1 MTKTIWHD
9 ADIDL
14 APLQQ
19 RTVGLVGYGNHGH
32 PQALNLRD
40 SGINVVVGAR
50 EGSTKANHARADG
63 YTVVPLTELPNH
75 AEVLMLLVPDHAIG
89 ETIAAMAPN
98 LTEHHFIAIGHGYAW
113 YYNLAPLPPQVNGF
127 LAAPKSHGS
136 GVRQKFVEGGGV
148 PALVAVHQD
157 PSGETLEVALAYLKA
172 IGSGRVG
179 IYPTTIKE
187 ETVCDLF
194 SEQAVLC
201 GGLSRLVI
209 TAFDTLVDRG
219 YSADVAYIRCF
230 HELKLIAQLLCDKG
244 PTGLRDIISP
254 AARVGDLLN
263 GDRIIDT
270 HTRQQMEAIL
280 TEIEN
285 GTFAQQLAT
294 EVATGFEKTNG
305 LKEHWRHHAIEAAYQ
320 RMNRPYS

>member
-1 MTKTIWHD
+1 MSKPQPCWHD

-50 EGSTKANHARADG
+50 ANSTKANHAKADG
-63 YTVVPLTELPNH
+63 FTVVPMAELPNH
-75 AEVLMLLVPDHAIG
+75 ANVLMLLVPDHAIG
-89 ETIAAMAPN
+89 DTITAMEPR
-98 LTEHHFIAIGHGYAW
+98 LTERHFIAVGHGYAW
-113 YYNLAPLPPQVNGF
+113 YYHLAPLPPHVNGF

-136 GVRQKFVEGGGV
+136 GVRQKFVDGSGV

-157 PSGETLEVALAYLKA
+157 PSGETLAVALAYLKA

-179 IYPTTIKE
+179 IYPTTIQE

-201 GGLSRLVI
+201 GGLSRLV
-209 TAFDTLVDRG
+209 TMAFEALVERG
-219 YSADVAYIRCF
+219 YSEDVAYIRCF
-230 HELKLIAQLLCDKG
+230 HELKLIAQLLCERG

-263 GDRIIDT
+263 GDRILDA
-270 HTRQQMEAIL
+270 HTRHQMETIL

-285 GTFAQQLAT
+285 GTFAQQLAH
-294 EVATGFEKTNG
+294 EVATNFELSNAHKDR
-305 LKEHWRHHAIEAAYQ
+305 WRHHGLERVHRTFNQ
-320 RMNRPYS
+320 